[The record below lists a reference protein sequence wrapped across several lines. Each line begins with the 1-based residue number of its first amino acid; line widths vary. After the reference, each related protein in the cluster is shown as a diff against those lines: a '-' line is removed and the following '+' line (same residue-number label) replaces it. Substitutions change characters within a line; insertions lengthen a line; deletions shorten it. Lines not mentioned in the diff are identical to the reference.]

1 MMAAQ
6 EFRIGK
12 PIQFHWMITFDWKKG
27 ETSPFQF
34 YLFSVF
40 NNQVPDAWFNR
51 EITDTLRQEQHEIA
65 EFPKKKFSFFVRST
79 KVSAICIIDINFLL
93 YNFKSV
99 IGTEQK
105 RRKKIVSDLN
115 LKYQSHMR
123 QDDSN
128 EIGYGRMVVNYS
140 PIVFSDLPYVHHT
153 PFLRNGRLG
162 SSYDSDVGVICTY
175 N

>member
-1 MMAAQ
+1 M
-6 EFRIGK
+6 RGSTGK
-12 PIQFHWMITFDWKKG
+12 LQTLYDRNNMKLQNFLKRN
-27 ETSPFQF
+27 SP
-34 YLFSVF
+34 
-40 NNQVPDAWFNR
+40 
-51 EITDTLRQEQHEIA
+51 
-65 EFPKKKFSFFVRST
+65 FFVRST
-79 KVSAICIIDINFLL
+79 KVSAICIIDIIILL

-99 IGTEQK
+99 IESEQK

-162 SSYDSDVGVICTY
+162 SSPDSDVGVICTY